1 MSLSKSFKRLVIPW
15 FAILSIALGS
25 FAPLISQAI
34 ALDKTSNLQTMEIC
48 TSSGMQAVHL
58 NQDDS
63 SPTNNMQSSCPY
75 CLAHTYF
82 VPSTNSLLTF
92 ALPLTNTFYPP
103 LFYQSASRQFAW
115 VKLPAQAPPLH

>member
-1 MSLSKSFKRLVIPW
+1 MLLSKSFKRLVIHW
-15 FAILSIALGS
+15 SAIISIALGS

-34 ALDKTSNLQTMEIC
+34 ALDKTSNSQTMEIC
-48 TSSGMQAVHL
+48 TSLGMQAIQL

-63 SPTNNMQSSCPY
+63 SQKLNLQSPCPY

-82 VPSTNSLLTF
+82 VPLTNSLLTF
-92 ALPLTNTFYPP
+92 ATPQANTFYPP

-115 VKLPAQAPPLH
+115 VKLPAQAPPL

>member
-1 MSLSKSFKRLVIPW
+1 MSLSKSLKRLVIHW

-25 FAPLISQAI
+25 FSPLISQAI
-34 ALDKTSNLQTMEIC
+34 AIDKTSNLQTMEIC
-48 TSSGMQAVHL
+48 TSSGMQAIHL

-63 SPTNNMQSSCPY
+63 SPTSNMQSPCPY
-75 CLAHTYF
+75 CLAHTFF

-92 ALPLTNTFYPP
+92 ALPLANTFYPP

-115 VKLPAQAPPLH
+115 VKLPAQAPPLN